1 MPGIIL
7 QRSGKILILASGAWL
22 LILINTAER
31 TKTMGIFTDDLPTLP
46 SESNSDKCIGKV
58 YLNDLKGV
66 YIELDKSLTPRE
78 LNEILF
84 IEHRVAETKSKDT

>member
-1 MPGIIL
+1 MSCL
-7 QRSGKILILASGAWL
+7 LKITSVVL
-22 LILINTAER
+22 LSELKTANTAER
-31 TKTMGIFTDDLPTLP
+31 TKTMGIFTDDPSTLP